1 MRKQFSVPTVFLTG
15 VLPTNAPGPGTLP
28 GGEDQDKIRP
38 VPMSFAEWSQSR
50 FVSDYDQNPGVDF
63 QDYEA
68 WFSQCGFGETAW
80 VQLNPGATMDV
91 TETK

>member
-1 MRKQFSVPTVFLTG
+1 MKMKKQFSIPRVVLAG
-15 VLPTNAPGPGTLP
+15 VQVTEPGYGSLV
-28 GGEDQDKIRP
+28 GEQDRIKPI
-38 VPMSFAEWSQSR
+38 PMSFGEWAQSR

-63 QDYEA
+63 QDYAA

-80 VQLNPGATMDV
+80 MQFNPGVAMDV